1 LRFLIEL
8 HKFGSRR
15 WIYSGMR
22 ILQRYILVDLIKV
35 LLLVIT
41 IMTVLLVFVG
51 VFREVTERGL
61 GPLQVLQILPYVVP
75 SLLPFTIPATLLL
88 SVCVVYGRL
97 AADYEITAA
106 KAAGINV
113 LSLLAPAFFLGGT
126 LTVCSLLLNDQ
137 VIPWSMANIQRVVT
151 LAMEDIFFDVLS
163 AQHMVE
169 YPDKGWAITVSGVDK
184 EQRKLYRPNLRY
196 TVGDEQYVAQV
207 REAVLRIDL
216 EKERVILQP
225 VDARFA
231 GPGRISVRLKEGDIE
246 LPLSMSGQKVKPR
259 HLSISTIQKKLGA
272 FERQRHQA
280 EDARAIRTAF
290 ALAMGEF
297 DALAETP
304 MAEQS
309 NKIISS
315 TSQSRKHNTE
325 LHNRFALSCSCFFF
339 ALVGGPFS
347 ILQARRQFLTTFFL
361 CFLPILLIYYPV
373 VLLMMSLAK
382 SGSVNPAW
390 AMWTGNAI
398 LLVGAM
404 FVLRK
409 TVRR

>member
-1 LRFLIEL
+1 M
-8 HKFGSRR
+8 S
-15 WIYSGMR
+15 

-51 VFREVTERGL
+51 VFKEAVDRGL
-61 GPLQVLQILPYVVP
+61 GPLHMLQILPYIVP
-75 SLLPFTIPATLLL
+75 SLLPYTIPATLLL
-88 SVCVVYGRL
+88 AVCIVYGRL

-184 EQRKLYRPNLRY
+184 EQRRLYRPNLRY
-196 TVGDEQYVAQV
+196 TVGGEQYVAQV

-216 EKERVILQP
+216 EKERVVLQP
-225 VDARFA
+225 TDARFA
-231 GPGRISVRLKEGDIE
+231 GPGRISIRLKEGDIE
-246 LPLSMSGQKVKPR
+246 LPLPMSSQKVNAR
-259 HLSISTIQKKLGA
+259 HISISDIREQLDQFDEA
-272 FERQRHQA
+272 RSEA
-280 EDARAIRTAF
+280 EEAQIVRTAF

-304 MAEQS
+304 MVEQS
-309 NKIISS
+309 NKIIAS

-347 ILQARRQFLTTFFL
+347 ILQARRQFLTSFFL
-361 CFLPILLIYYPV
+361 CFLPILLVYYPV

-398 LLVGAM
+398 LLAGAI
-404 FVLRK
+404 FVLRIA
-409 TVRR
+409 VRR

>member
-1 LRFLIEL
+1 
-8 HKFGSRR
+8 
-15 WIYSGMR
+15 M
-22 ILQRYILVDLIKV
+22 
-35 LLLVIT
+35 IT

-51 VFREVTERGL
+51 VFKEVSDRGL

-97 AADYEITAA
+97 SADYEITAA

-137 VIPWSMANIQRVVT
+137 VIPWSMANIHRVVT

-184 EQRKLYRPNLRY
+184 EHRRLYRPNLRY

-225 VDARFA
+225 IDARFA

-246 LPLSMSGQKVKPR
+246 LPLPMSGQKVIAR
-259 HLSISTIQKKLGA
+259 HLSISRIREELREFDEA
-272 FERQRHQA
+272 RQQA
-280 EDARAIRTAF
+280 EDARAIRAAF
-290 ALAMGEF
+290 ALAMGDF
-297 DALAETP
+297 DALAESP
-304 MAEQS
+304 MTDQS
-309 NKIISS
+309 SKIIISNS
-315 TSQSRKHNTE
+315 NTRKHNTE
-325 LHNRFALSCSCFFF
+325 LHSRFALSCSCFFF

-347 ILQARRQFLTTFFL
+347 ILQARRQFLTAFFL
-361 CFLPILLIYYPV
+361 CFLPILLVYYPV
-373 VLLMMSLAK
+373 VLLMMNLSK
-382 SGSVNPAW
+382 TGSVDPAW
-390 AMWTGNAI
+390 AMWTGNVILLIGAI
-398 LLVGAM
+398 L
-404 FVLRK
+404 VLRIA
-409 TVRR
+409 VRR

>member
-1 LRFLIEL
+1 M
-8 HKFGSRR
+8 K
-15 WIYSGMR
+15 
-22 ILQRYILVDLIKV
+22 ILQRYILVDLIRV

-41 IMTVLLVFVG
+41 VMTVLLVFVG

-113 LSLLAPAFFLGGT
+113 LSLLAPAFFLGGA

-169 YPDKGWAITVSGVDK
+169 YPEKGWAITVSGVDK
-184 EQRKLYRPNLRY
+184 ENRRLIRPNLRY
-196 TVGDEQYVAQV
+196 TVGGEQYVAQL

-216 EKERVILQP
+216 ETEKIILQP
-225 VDARFA
+225 TDARIE
-231 GPGRISVRLKEGDIE
+231 GPGRVSIRLKEGNIE
-246 LPLSMSGQKVKPR
+246 LPPPMSGQRIKPR
-259 HLSISTIQKKLGA
+259 HLSIRDIREKLAG
-272 FERQRHQA
+272 FEKDRQTA
-280 EDARAIRTAF
+280 EDIQAISTAF
-290 ALAMGEF
+290 ALTMGEF
-297 DALAETP
+297 EELAESSI
-304 MAEQS
+304 ADQS
-309 NKIISS
+309 ARISGS
-315 TSQSRKHNTE
+315 GINTFKHNTE

-339 ALVGGPFS
+339 ALLGGPFS
-347 ILQARRQFLTTFFL
+347 IMQARRQFLTTFFM
-361 CFLPILLIYYPV
+361 CFLPILLVYYPV

-382 SGSVNPAW
+382 AGSVDPAW
-390 AMWTGNAI
+390 GMWVGNGI
-398 LLVGAM
+398 LLVGAII
-404 FVLRK
+404 VLCC

>member
-1 LRFLIEL
+1 
-8 HKFGSRR
+8 
-15 WIYSGMR
+15 MR

-41 IMTVLLVFVG
+41 IMTVMLVFVG

-88 SVCVVYGRL
+88 AVCVVYGRL

-184 EQRKLYRPNLRY
+184 EERRLYRPNLRY

-216 EKERVILQP
+216 EKERVILSP
-225 VDARFA
+225 IDARFA

-246 LPLSMSGQKVKPR
+246 LPLPMSGQKVKPR
-259 HLSISTIQKKLGA
+259 HLSIATIREKLDA
-272 FERQRHQA
+272 FSDDCQEA
-280 EDARAIRTAF
+280 EDAQAIRTAF
-290 ALAMGEF
+290 ALATGEF
-297 DALAETP
+297 DSLAEQP
-304 MAEQS
+304 MIDQS
-309 NKIISS
+309 SRIVSS
-315 TSQSRKHNTE
+315 TNKSRKHNTE

-361 CFLPILLIYYPV
+361 CFLPILLVYYPV

-398 LLVGAM
+398 LLVGAI
-404 FVLRK
+404 FVLRV

>member
-1 LRFLIEL
+1 
-8 HKFGSRR
+8 
-15 WIYSGMR
+15 
-22 ILQRYILVDLIKV
+22 
-35 LLLVIT
+35 
-41 IMTVLLVFVG
+41 
-51 VFREVTERGL
+51 
-61 GPLQVLQILPYVVP
+61 
-75 SLLPFTIPATLLL
+75 
-88 SVCVVYGRL
+88 
-97 AADYEITAA
+97 
-106 KAAGINV
+106 
-113 LSLLAPAFFLGGT
+113 
-126 LTVCSLLLNDQ
+126 
-137 VIPWSMANIQRVVT
+137 
-151 LAMEDIFFDVLS
+151 VLS

-184 EQRKLYRPNLRY
+184 EQRILYRPYLRW
-196 TVGDEQYVAQV
+196 TVRGEQYVAQV

-225 VDARFA
+225 IDARFA

-246 LPLSMSGQKVKPR
+246 LPLPMSSDKIKPR
-259 HLSISTIQKKLGA
+259 HLSISAIREKLDN
-272 FERQRHQA
+272 FRDDCQEA

-297 DALAETP
+297 DALAEAP
-304 MAEQS
+304 MINQS
-309 NKIISS
+309 NKIIAS
-315 TSQSRKHNTE
+315 TRQSRKHNTE

-361 CFLPILLIYYPV
+361 CFLPILLVYYPV
-373 VLLMMSLAK
+373 VLLMMNLAK

-398 LLVGAM
+398 LLVGAI
-404 FVLRK
+404 FVLRQ

>member
-1 LRFLIEL
+1 
-8 HKFGSRR
+8 
-15 WIYSGMR
+15 MR

-97 AADYEITAA
+97 AADHEITAA

-113 LSLLAPAFFLGGT
+113 LSLLSPAFFLGGM

-184 EQRKLYRPNLRY
+184 EQRRLYQPNLRW
-196 TVGDEQYVAQV
+196 TKGDEQYVAQV

-225 VDARFA
+225 IDARFA

-246 LPLSMSGQKVKPR
+246 LPLPMSGENVKPR
-259 HLSISTIQKKLGA
+259 HLSISTIRDRLA
-272 FERQRHQA
+272 EFDEDRQQA
-280 EDARAIRTAF
+280 EDAQAIRTAF

-297 DALAETP
+297 EALAETP
-304 MAEQS
+304 MTDQS
-309 NKIISS
+309 NKIVAS
-315 TSQSRKHNTE
+315 TSQSRKHHTE

-347 ILQARRQFLTTFFL
+347 IMQARRQFLTTFFL

-382 SGSVNPAW
+382 SGTVNPAW

-398 LLVGAM
+398 LLLGAI
-404 FVLRK
+404 FVLRW

>member
-1 LRFLIEL
+1 
-8 HKFGSRR
+8 
-15 WIYSGMR
+15 MR
-22 ILQRYILVDLIKV
+22 ILQRYILIDLIKV
-35 LLLVIT
+35 LLFVIT

-51 VFREVTERGL
+51 VFKEVSDRGL

-88 SVCVVYGRL
+88 SVCIVYGRL
-97 AADYEITAA
+97 SADYEITAA

-184 EQRKLYRPNLRY
+184 EQRRLYRPNLRY

-216 EKERVILQP
+216 ENERVILQP
-225 VDARFA
+225 TDARFA

-246 LPLSMSGQKVKPR
+246 LPLPMSGQKVVAR
-259 HLSISTIQKKLGA
+259 HLSISRIREQLEKFDEARL
-272 FERQRHQA
+272 QA

-290 ALAMGEF
+290 ALGMGEF
-297 DALAETP
+297 DALAEAP
-304 MAEQS
+304 MIDQS
-309 NKIISS
+309 NRIIAS

-325 LHNRFALSCSCFFF
+325 LHSRFALSCSCFFF

-347 ILQARRQFLTTFFL
+347 ILQARRQFLTAFFL

-373 VLLMMSLAK
+373 VLLMMNLAK
-382 SGSVNPAW
+382 TGAVNPAW
-390 AMWTGNAI
+390 AMWIGNGI
-398 LLVGAM
+398 LLVGAI
-404 FVLRK
+404 FILRL
-409 TVRR
+409 TVQR

>member
-1 LRFLIEL
+1 
-8 HKFGSRR
+8 
-15 WIYSGMR
+15 MR
-22 ILQRYILVDLIKV
+22 ILQRYILIDLIKV

-88 SVCVVYGRL
+88 AVCVVYGRL

-184 EQRKLYRPNLRY
+184 EQRRLYRPNLRY

-225 VDARFA
+225 IDARFA

-246 LPLSMSGQKVKPR
+246 LPLPLSGQKVKPR
-259 HLSISTIQKKLGA
+259 HLSIADIHRKLDQLG
-272 FERQRHQA
+272 EDCREA
-280 EDARAIRTAF
+280 EDARAIRAAF

-297 DALAETP
+297 ETLAEAP
-304 MAEQS
+304 LAEQS
-309 NKIISS
+309 KKIIVS
-315 TSQSRKHNTE
+315 TSQSRKHHTE

-361 CFLPILLIYYPV
+361 CFLPILLVYYPV

-398 LLVGAM
+398 LLAGAM
-404 FVLRK
+404 VVLRW